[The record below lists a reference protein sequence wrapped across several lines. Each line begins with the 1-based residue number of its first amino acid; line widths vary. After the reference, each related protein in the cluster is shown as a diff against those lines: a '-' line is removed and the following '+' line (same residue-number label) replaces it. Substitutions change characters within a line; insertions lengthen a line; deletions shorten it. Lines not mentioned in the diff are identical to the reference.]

1 MSLNQI
7 VRQAPTLDANF
18 KSLKVNGQDI
28 TNGNIVFP
36 TVPNIDIFTP
46 NLIIATIMSS
56 RIMTKEYQD
65 ALYTFYESFI
75 NIEFLGT
82 SPNAEFTD
90 VQMQISIPK
99 PGNGYFT
106 LDNLTLTQF
115 TATNTST
122 LNTSLCTTG
131 TDFIEPTFTGNL
143 LQALTPVNFVL
154 KGTVLY
160 SAPL

>member
-7 VRQAPTLDANF
+7 VKPIIDADF

-46 NLIIATIMSS
+46 NIIISTTISS

-65 ALYTFYESFI
+65 ALYKYYEAFV

-99 PGNGYFT
+99 SGNGYFT

-115 TATNTST
+115 TATDNRVLTTTVCTS
-122 LNTSLCTTG
+122 G
-131 TDFIEPTFTGNL
+131 TDYLEPTFSGNL
-143 LQALTPVNFVL
+143 LQSLTPVKFFI
-154 KGTVLY
+154 KGSVLY